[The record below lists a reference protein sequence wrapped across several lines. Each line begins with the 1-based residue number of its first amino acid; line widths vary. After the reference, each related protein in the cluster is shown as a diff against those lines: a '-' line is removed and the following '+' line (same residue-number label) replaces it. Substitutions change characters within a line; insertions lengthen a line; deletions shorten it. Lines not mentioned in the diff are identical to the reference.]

1 MSDLTPIPV
10 VPQGFGWTAAGAWGT
25 FIVLLTLLVKQILP
39 WRKMS
44 ISAGEKMREEL
55 NERLKASEE
64 KREKDRTEFDAKIK
78 EIEDARKEERD
89 AREEERV
96 QHENEMRILR
106 HRLNGSDHAIDMLLA
121 LLEANPDKVLETV
134 EKIKEIRA
142 EQAKVVAIEKGYV
155 MAAREAQP

>member
-25 FIVLLTLLVKQILP
+25 FAVLLTLLVKQILP

-64 KREKDRTEFDAKIK
+64 KREKDRSEFDAKIK
-78 EIEDARKEERD
+78 EIEDAR
-89 AREEERV
+89 EEERV
-96 QHENEMRILR
+96 QYENEMRILR
-106 HRLNGSDHAIDMLLA
+106 HRVNGSDHAIDMLLA

-155 MAAREAQP
+155 MAARESQP